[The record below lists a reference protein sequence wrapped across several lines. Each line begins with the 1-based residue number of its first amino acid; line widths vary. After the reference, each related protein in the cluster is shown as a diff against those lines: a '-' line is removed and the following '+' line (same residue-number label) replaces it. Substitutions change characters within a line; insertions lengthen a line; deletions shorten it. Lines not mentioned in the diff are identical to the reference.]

1 MDAALETRDWRRGPV
16 RRRGPELGEGN
27 EMREWLTRLW
37 EAGGDL
43 RAEESGQDLVEY
55 AIVAALIALGATASM
70 GVIAKSINDI
80 FSSIAVKFRV
90 AAP

>member
-1 MDAALETRDWRRGPV
+1 MKVG
-16 RRRGPELGEGN
+16 
-27 EMREWLTRLW
+27 LTRLW
-37 EAGGDL
+37 EAGREL
-43 RAEESGQDLVEY
+43 RADESGQDLVEY

-80 FSSIAVKFRV
+80 FSSIAVKFQV

>member
-1 MDAALETRDWRRGPV
+1 MRLETGGADRV
-16 RRRGPELGEGN
+16 RRRVPESREGS
-27 EMREWLTRLW
+27 EMKVWLTRLW
-37 EAGGDL
+37 EAGREV
-43 RAEESGQDLVEY
+43 RADESGQDLVEY

-80 FSSIAVKFRV
+80 FSSIAVKFQV